1 MSTDVRG
8 IVWLDYNGKSRLTT
22 PRADTSLSSIQSA
35 LLAHSNAV
43 VSYYWEGAQTAVGG
57 SPVAATFQSVG
68 DSVRLMFQD
77 ASCDQVSLILP
88 APKADIFF
96 SDGETVDP
104 STITDIT
111 SACLGHLQTS
121 AGNVVTD
128 FLGGF
133 RQPRGTPP

>member
-77 ASCDQVSLILP
+77 ASCDQSVSEIFRTVSAETAVIKSAFPRPAVLAVVNRIGLI
-88 APKADIFF
+88 
-96 SDGETVDP
+96 E
-104 STITDIT
+104 
-111 SACLGHLQTS
+111 
-121 AGNVVTD
+121 
-128 FLGGF
+128 
-133 RQPRGTPP
+133 

>member
-1 MSTDVRG
+1 MTTDVRG
-8 IVWLDYNGKSRLTT
+8 MVWLDQNGASRLTT

-43 VSYYWEGAQTAVGG
+43 IAYFWEGAQTVVGG
-57 SPVAATFQSVG
+57 SPVAATYQSVG

-77 ASCDQVSLILP
+77 ASCNQVALILP
-88 APKADIFF
+88 APKSNIFF
-96 SDGETVDP
+96 ADSETVDP

-111 SACLGHLQTS
+111 AACLGHLQTA